1 MIQMV
6 RENLLTTMS
15 RNLHSNS
22 IIFFPAR
29 YTPPRGLPGPEPGY
43 PQGLGYNEPVFVGL
57 GSFDINLDYYQHPD
71 RRRDP
76 SMRYSRA
83 FDIYSLG
90 CLLLEIGYWKPLQ
103 LLVDID
109 MNADALRRQLQT
121 LALKLDG

>member
-1 MIQMV
+1 
-6 RENLLTTMS
+6 
-15 RNLHSNS
+15 
-22 IIFFPAR
+22 
-29 YTPPRGLPGPEPGY
+29 
-43 PQGLGYNEPVFVGL
+43 
-57 GSFDINLDYYQHPD
+57 
-71 RRRDP
+71 
-76 SMRYSRA
+76 MRYSRA